1 MSEETRPPPAWA
13 GDVSLGVRAWVGETP
28 PAPDSR
34 RGPAAGRPGRSGG
47 ADGPDRG
54 DADGEQRAGARRRTG
69 GARRDGAR
77 TDGRRRTRT
86 WEEREAA
93 RLAREEAAAAEV
105 EADPEAVARK
115 ILLDTLTGQAR
126 TRQELADKLA
136 KRGVPDQL
144 ACDLLDRFTEVG
156 LVDDEAF
163 ARQWVESRHRS
174 RGLAPRALKQEL
186 RRKGVD
192 DEAAA
197 AALEQ
202 IDADDQRR
210 AARALVDR
218 KLRSMR
224 GLEPPVATRRLAGL
238 LARKGYDAGLAF
250 AVVREALAEQG
261 DDVDDLAGPDE
272 LG

>member
-28 PAPDSR
+28 PPPDSG

-54 DADGEQRAGARRRTG
+54 HADGEERAGARRRTG
-69 GARRDGAR
+69 GARRGGTR
-77 TDGRRRTRT
+77 SDGRRRTRT

-202 IDADDQRR
+202 IDDDDQRR

-224 GLEPPVATRRLAGL
+224 GLEPQVATRRLAGL

-250 AVVREALAEQG
+250 AVVREALAAQG